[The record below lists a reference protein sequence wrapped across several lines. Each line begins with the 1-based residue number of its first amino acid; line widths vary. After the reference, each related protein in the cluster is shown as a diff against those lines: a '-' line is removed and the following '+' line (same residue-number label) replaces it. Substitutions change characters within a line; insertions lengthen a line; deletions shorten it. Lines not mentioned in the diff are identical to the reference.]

1 MLLWNFLNFSLS
13 YSTNSIAEFIKNNCL
28 NLLAKNCAESIDYL
42 FSYWSDGKKLWNHY
56 QQQSKILNALKS
68 VENVGILPPTKEKFV
83 KTKPNTAADLVLH
96 AMIWRNFC
104 EKCGNYGIFLSPHH
118 VFAKNFVK
126 STFLLNDLL
135 KIWFYEILF

>member
-1 MLLWNFLNFSLS
+1 MMLLWNFINFSLS
-13 YSTNSIAEFIKNNCL
+13 FRSFSTNSIAQFTKNDSL
-28 NLLAKNCAESIDYL
+28 NLLTKNCAKSIDYL

-126 STFLLNDLL
+126 STFLLM
-135 KIWFYEILF
+135 KWIKS